1 MADNQQYKRQK
12 SAPGKKV
19 KRFAISGMSLVVV
32 TSSVNVSMMPAVHAM
47 NPQTAVTGSRQA
59 APVITEVVAD
69 TSPLQDNSGI
79 GADAFAYME
88 IYNPT
93 DQSLSLDDYQIKDI
107 TQDAAE
113 DWKIPE
119 GTTIDAGKTLIIW
132 INNKESQSLNAKDF
146 CSYYGISQEDVQIVK
161 TEDVMEGPG
170 SDTARTLQITDRQ
183 GKEILTQ
190 ALYNDGEEKAQAD
203 KGVRFLFEEGTVT
216 ETVLS
221 YDHAP
226 TPGQLDEEQ
235 LEAVTEQDKE
245 DPEQTQESQK
255 TDTSENTTEEKDL
268 QTREQKGDDL
278 QKDGKNDSDTEE
290 TNMTTPLIISEIVAD
305 THQADQT
312 TVSGT
317 DAFEYLEIYNASDQ
331 TISMDDYQIQ
341 NINGSKVT
349 DWNIQE
355 GVRIEAGKTLT
366 VWITNEESIN
376 LTADDFCRYYGVSK
390 DGLQLVKTTDSVN
403 GFSNSGERSI
413 RLIVKDTK
421 QPVTQITYNDGDEK
435 VQTKKGVRFAYV
447 QGQTQEKTLSY
458 DKDPTPGAL
467 EDDQIPTGKYQVEKQ
482 ADASVSITAPE
493 KISNGDNLELSADT
507 DLKGIV
513 LHAWVQTGTGD
524 GAKTYPMSYA
534 DGTYQA
540 VIPATDLKG
549 QDSIAYTVHMSD
561 GVNEISGE
569 KTTAIDQDAAAE
581 KQLTSPILITEIVPN
596 TANVGGSDAFEY
608 FEIYNASDRAV
619 DLSQYQF
626 LYDNNGKVSEWELAD
641 PDLILGA
648 HETLTV
654 WVKNGANT
662 EAGYTAADFNENYG
676 TQLEEGK
683 NLTTVTSDGFS
694 NSGSRK
700 LTIVSRTGL
709 VMNEVSYNA
718 GDSANGKLDED
729 EAILFQYSGK
739 EASAQYDNEVSPGRL
754 ADTQTIDGQ
763 YTFPDAVSEP
773 SAKTDAASVVKEN
786 EKWTVTMSGT
796 NLTADILKG
805 DLNIYKKDSA
815 DKIMTVPMTYQD
827 GKLQASVAYN
837 ELKDLGSFSYDIVI
851 SDGVNTA
858 VSDMATAQVEGL
870 SSPVDQTKAPALVVS
885 EILPDSSNVNG
896 ADAYEYIE
904 IYNNSNRDI
913 DLKDYKLYYNYPDNG
928 DNSDVIWWDTAESK
942 ILKAGDT
949 LVFWIKNGSN
959 DELTIDD
966 FNAKFGT
973 SLDSSHLIEIS
984 CGGMSNSG
992 ARGVKIATNVKDNV
1006 DYVTYN
1012 MNGADNTTTDKAIT
1026 FRSQYTDGAF
1036 ASVLTADDAD
1046 PTPGTVSESE
1056 KPDYQAKLP
1065 DSVSAPT
1072 LKDNTPASFDSS
1084 QDLTFTLDALSQDT
1098 TIKTVHLYVKDNNSD
1113 DYEMYNLLRENG
1125 NTFSKALSASDLY
1138 GKDYYEYY
1146 FEVSDGY
1153 QTVKIETKQIQNEN
1167 PLPKGDQLN
1176 VSDDQFLSG
1185 TTAIIG
1191 TGGNLQIDGRDVSKD
1206 LVPSINGDARIV
1218 FDTSQTDVFFKNAVA
1233 IGDNVLGIFNEGT
1246 YDTWAT
1252 YDYDV
1257 DESYF
1262 DSESRQITIAFHAGN
1277 KANALEHDIENND
1290 DFVLKNIRLILPDGV
1305 SLRPVSYQ
1313 GVYGIGAV
1321 EHTADNWHPDEPA
1334 DLGSITPEKEI
1345 SMGDGTSKVEIL
1357 YVTFQLEEKN
1367 FNAVR
1372 YDLDTTA
1379 LTDGEHAITSGT
1391 KTVNVIVDN
1400 TAPEIKTNIEEGAQY
1415 REKKLE
1421 ASASDALSENVTLTA
1436 ALDGEEIGLPYTISS
1451 KELDAGTHTLVLTAA
1466 DEAGNTSE
1474 KTVAF
1479 EIPEENASAENT
1491 SPEDGTTVHGD
1502 PTLSVKVTDP
1512 TDDPMTVTFKKGERY
1527 QLGDSQIKESSGISS
1542 TAGTAGND
1550 FSESENNGNG
1560 FPWQIFEIQAGENT
1574 GEEDEIRVQ
1583 WKGTSNDGKTFMYV
1597 YNTAANSW
1605 DKVDAAQTVDGDAM
1619 TLTGDVALKDHLS
1632 GTAVKVMIQSG
1643 EGYTPTQYA
1652 PGAGDASL
1660 ANEKD
1665 TPREDYNFTFAIE
1678 SDTQYYNEDYEGNPS
1693 KDVDGKYQYQLDIHN
1708 WILQNRERMNIQ
1720 YLFHD
1725 GDIVDDEVLIPEWEN
1740 ADKAYDKLDEAGL
1753 PYGVLAGN
1761 HDVGHLSGDY
1771 TNYWKYFG
1779 ADRYENNPW
1788 YGGSYQN
1795 NRGHY
1800 DLITVDG
1807 IDFIMLYMGWGIG
1820 DEEIDWMNQV
1830 LAQYPERKAI
1840 LNFHEYLLASGGMGE
1855 EPQRVYDEVVSKN
1868 PNVCMVLS
1876 GHYHNAQTRV
1886 DSFDDDG
1893 DGVAERKVYQM
1904 LFDYQGLKGGGMG
1917 YMRLMHFDTKGQKI
1931 IVRTYSPTLDDYDA
1945 KDETD
1950 IGDVAGINGEEE
1962 FEISFAD
1969 LGITPQKKELKTT
1982 GLSVDIY
1989 GDETIGTVENVKSG
2003 TTAEYVWKNA
2013 PEGTAGWYAQ
2023 ITDENGG
2030 LTRTDVNYLT
2040 VEKNGYEPVIT
2051 LPDASANTIE
2061 QGSAFDPTKDVTAK
2075 DYAGNDITDRITVEG
2090 TVDTSVPGIYELT
2103 YTVTDENGNTAAVK
2117 RTVQVTG
2124 KETEDPGQTP
2134 GGDQGQTPG
2143 GDQSQTPGGD
2153 QSQTPGGDQSQTPG
2167 EDQSQTPGGDQGQ
2180 TPDGTGSDQGF
2191 QNVVSKDEPGNTA
2204 SGLHGTA
2211 PKTADN
2217 GTAAAGLSL
2226 AGMLAGAAVIAGAV
2240 KKKAA
2245 GLFNRRK

>member
-1 MADNQQYKRQK
+1 MADNQQYRKQK
-12 SAPGKKV
+12 GASGRKV
-19 KRFAISGMSLVVV
+19 KRFVISGMSVIVV

-47 NPQTAVTGSRQA
+47 VPQMTEAGGKQA
-59 APVITEVVAD
+59 SAPVISEIVAD
-69 TSPLQDNSGI
+69 TTAPENNSGI
-79 GADAFAYME
+79 EADAFEYME

-93 DQSLSLDDYQIKDI
+93 DQTLSLDDYQIKDI
-107 TQDAAE
+107 TGE
-113 DWKIPE
+113 VSTDWKIPE
-119 GTTIDAGKTLIIW
+119 GTAVDPGKTLIIW
-132 INNKESQSLNAKDF
+132 INNKESQSLNAEDF
-146 CSYYGISQEDVQIVK
+146 CSHYGISQEDVQIVK
-161 TEDVMEGPG
+161 TEDIMEGLDG
-170 SDTARTLQITDRQ
+170 EASRTLQITDPD
-183 GKEILTQ
+183 GNEIFAQ
-190 ALYNDGEEKAQAD
+190 ALYNDGDEKAQAD
-203 KGVRFLFEEGTVT
+203 KGIRFLFEAGKAKETTV
-216 ETVLS
+216 S
-221 YDHAP
+221 YNNKP
-226 TPGQLDEEQ
+226 TPGSLDEDQQKVLKEQ
-235 LEAVTEQDKE
+235 ATESREKEEAQIPDQDQSGDISK
-245 DPEQTQESQK
+245 DQQPVLQNNGTLQK
-255 TDTSENTTEEKDL
+255 GRDDA
-268 QTREQKGDDL
+268 GDDL
-278 QKDGKNDSDTEE
+278 TAESS
-290 TNMTTPLIISEIVAD
+290 MTTPLIISEIVAD
-305 THQADQT
+305 THQADQVT
-312 TVSGT
+312 ASGT
-317 DAFEYLEIYNASDQ
+317 DAFEYLEIYNASDK
-331 TISMDDYQIQ
+331 TISMDDYLIQ
-341 NINGSKVT
+341 NINGSAVT
-349 DWNIQE
+349 DWEIPEGIQ
-355 GVRIEAGKTLT
+355 IESGKTLI
-366 VWITNEESIN
+366 VWITNAASQA
-376 LTADDFCRYYGVSK
+376 LTEDDFCSYYGVNK
-390 DGLQLVKTTDSVN
+390 EDIQLVKTTESVN

-421 QPVTQITYNDGDEK
+421 QSVTQITYNDGEEK
-435 VQTKKGVRFAYV
+435 AQTKKGINFAYV
-447 QGQTQEKTLSY
+447 QDQVQEKTLSY
-458 DKDPTPGAL
+458 DQEPTPGTVAD
-467 EDDQIPTGKYQVEKQ
+467 EQIPPNKYMAGEQTDALVNVTA
-482 ADASVSITAPE
+482 ADEIRKGDKLEISAST
-493 KISNGDNLELSADT
+493 N
-507 DLKGIV
+507 LKGIV
-513 LHAWVQTGTGD
+513 LHARVQTGTGD
-524 GAKTYPMSYA
+524 TAKSYPMTYEEGSYH
-534 DGTYQA
+534 A
-540 VIPATDLKG
+540 VIPAADLEEA
-549 QDSIAYTVHMSD
+549 DSITYMVHMSD
-561 GVNEISGE
+561 GVNEISQE
-569 KTTAIDQDAAAE
+569 KTTKIRQDEPAE
-581 KQLTSPILITEIVPN
+581 KQLASPILITEIVPN
-596 TANVGGSDAFEY
+596 TDNVGGSDAFEY
-608 FEIYNASDRAV
+608 FEIYNAADQPV
-619 DLSQYQF
+619 DLSQYKF
-626 LYDNNGKVSEWELAD
+626 MYDNGSKVTQWKLED
-641 PDLILGA
+641 PSLTLNA

-654 WVKNGANT
+654 WVKNAANI
-662 EAGYTAADFNENYG
+662 EAGYTAANFNEYYG

-683 NLTTVTSDGFS
+683 NLTTVESDGFS

-700 LTIVSRTGL
+700 MTIESATGL
-709 VMNEVSYNA
+709 VMSETGYNA
-718 GDSANGKLDED
+718 SDSSDGSLGVD
-729 EAILFQYSGK
+729 EAVIFNYDGK
-739 EASAQYDNEVSPGRL
+739 DVAVQYDNEVTPGRL
-754 ADTQTIDGQ
+754 ADSQRILGEYLMPEKVTEPTVQA
-763 YTFPDAVSEP
+763 DAPAV
-773 SAKTDAASVVKEN
+773 AKEN
-786 EKWTVTMSGT
+786 ENWTVTMSRT

-805 DLNIYKKDSA
+805 ELNIYKKDSGERV
-815 DKIMTVPMTYQD
+815 MTVPMTYQE
-827 GKLQASVAYN
+827 GKLQASAAYN
-837 ELKDLGSFSYDIVI
+837 ELQDLESFSYDIVI

-858 VSDMATAQVEGL
+858 VSTMADASVEGL
-870 SSPVDQTKAPALVVS
+870 SNPADKTKAPALVVS

-928 DNSDVIWWDTAESK
+928 DNSDVIWWETSESR
-942 ILKAGDT
+942 ILKSGDT
-949 LVFWIKNGSN
+949 LVFWIKNGGN
-959 DELTIDD
+959 DELTADD

-984 CGGMSNSG
+984 CGGMANSG

-1012 MNGADNTTTDKAIT
+1012 MNGADNTTADKAIT
-1026 FRSQYTDGAF
+1026 FRSQYINGEFT
-1036 ASVLTADDAD
+1036 SPMTADDAD
-1046 PTPGTVSESE
+1046 PTPGTVSERD
-1056 KPDYQAKLP
+1056 KPDYQAELP
-1065 DSVSAPT
+1065 ASVSAPS
-1072 LKDNTPASFDSS
+1072 LSDNTPTSFSS
-1084 QDLTFTLDALSQDT
+1084 DRDLTFLLDAVSKES
-1098 TIKTVHLYVKDNNSD
+1098 TIKTVHLYIKDNNSD
-1113 DYEMYNLLRENG
+1113 SYEMYNLLRENKD
-1125 NTFSKALSASDLY
+1125 TFGKTLTGVDLY
-1138 GKDYYEYY
+1138 GKEYYEYY

-1153 QTVKIETKQIQNEN
+1153 QTVRTETKQIKNEN
-1167 PLPKGDQLN
+1167 PLPQGDQLN
-1176 VSDDQFLSG
+1176 VSDNQFLSG
-1185 TTAIIG
+1185 TNAIIG
-1191 TGGNLQIDGRDVSKD
+1191 TGGNLFIDGQDVSGD
-1206 LVPSINGDARIV
+1206 MVPSINGDARIA

-1233 IGDNVLGIFNEGT
+1233 IGDHVLGIFNEGT

-1262 DSESRQITIAFHAGN
+1262 DSETGRITIAFHAGN

-1313 GVYGIGAV
+1313 GVYGIGAI
-1321 EHTADNWHPDEPA
+1321 EHTADNWHPQSPV
-1334 DLGSITPEKEI
+1334 DLGALTPENEI

-1357 YVTFQLEEKN
+1357 YVTFQLEKEN

-1379 LTDGEHAITSGT
+1379 LTDGVHTITSGT

-1400 TAPEIKTNIEEGAQY
+1400 TAPEITTNIEEGAQY
-1415 REKKLE
+1415 REQELK

-1451 KELDAGTHTLVLTAA
+1451 KVLDGGTHTLVLTAT

-1474 KTVAF
+1474 KTVSF
-1479 EIPEENASAENT
+1479 EIPEENAYAENT
-1491 SPEDGTTVHGD
+1491 SPEDGTTVHGN

-1512 TDDPMTVTFKKGERY
+1512 TDDQMTVAFKKGERY
-1527 QLGDSQIKESSGISS
+1527 ELGDAQIKESAGISS

-1550 FSESENNGNG
+1550 FGENTGNG
-1560 FPWQIFEIQAGENT
+1560 FPWQIFEIQAGENADK
-1574 GEEDEIRVQ
+1574 EDEIRVQ
-1583 WKGTSNDGKTFMYV
+1583 WQGISNNAKTFMYV
-1597 YNTAANSW
+1597 YNTASGSW
-1605 DKVDAAQTVDGDAM
+1605 DKVDAKQTADGENM
-1619 TLTGDVALKDHLS
+1619 TLTADVALKDHLS
-1632 GTAVKVMIQSG
+1632 GNVVKVMIQNG
-1643 EGYTPTQYA
+1643 EGYTPEQYA
-1652 PGAGDASL
+1652 PGAGDTSL

-1665 TPREDYNFTFAIE
+1665 TPREDYDFTFALE

-1708 WILQNRERMNIQ
+1708 WILANRERMNIQ

-1725 GDIVDDEVLIPEWEN
+1725 GDIIDDEVLIPEWEN
-1740 ADKAYDKLDEAGL
+1740 ADKAYSLLDKGGL

-1779 ADRYENNPW
+1779 EDRYNQNPW

-1807 IDFIMLYMGWGIG
+1807 MDFIMLYMGWGIG
-1820 DEEIDWMNQV
+1820 DEEINWMNQV
-1830 LAQYPERKAI
+1830 LARYPERKAI

-1917 YMRLMHFDTKGQKI
+1917 YMRLMHFDTKDQKI
-1931 IVRTYSPTLDDYDA
+1931 IIRTYSPTLNDYDA

-1950 IGDVAGINGEEE
+1950 IGDTAGINGEEE
-1962 FEISFAD
+1962 FEIPFGD
-1969 LGITPQKKELKTT
+1969 LGLTQKTKTLETT

-1989 GDETIGTVENVKSG
+1989 GDEVIGTVENVKSG
-2003 TTAEYVWKNA
+2003 STAEYVWDNA
-2013 PEGTAGWYAQ
+2013 PEGTTGWYAQ

-2030 LTRTDVNYLT
+2030 HTRTDVNYLT

-2051 LPDASANTIE
+2051 LPDASADTIE
-2061 QGSAFDPTKDVTAK
+2061 QGSTFDPAKDVTAK
-2075 DYAGNDITDRITVEG
+2075 DYAGNDITDRITIAG